1 MEDRA
6 AKISELYTR
15 IIQLEL
21 LKSLAASNDTADAI
35 EDHLAIL
42 RMRLRELK
50 ARRVGMTN
58 A

>member
-1 MEDRA
+1 MEDRTA
-6 AKISELYTR
+6 ELSELYTR

-21 LKSLAASNDTADAI
+21 LKSLSACDGTTDAI

-50 ARRVGMTN
+50 ARRIGTTN